1 MNIGLTNI
9 VGAAPNHLPF
19 MNIVL
24 TNIVGTPASNFYY
37 LPGGGRGGG
46 GSEKLKKGGYAC
58 YAFKEKLFFSAAII
72 LGKKVIL
79 SCLKM
84 NLKISHKLR

>member
-46 GSEKLKKGGYAC
+46 GAWGG
-58 YAFKEKLFFSAAII
+58 I
-72 LGKKVIL
+72 
-79 SCLKM
+79 
-84 NLKISHKLR
+84 